1 MQMKVIALVP
11 AAGSGERMA
20 LGRDDK
26 PFLRIQGKPVLLHV
40 LSRLNASGRIDEV
53 VLVVKEKYLS
63 EAGEMVAREDLD
75 KVKKVVAGGDTRSQ
89 SVKNGIAR
97 SGARDEDLI
106 LIHDGVRPFVTD
118 EIISRA
124 VEAAVDVGAAV
135 VGVPCAS
142 TIKKVG
148 VDLTVES
155 TPARSGLWEAQTPQ
169 VFRADIIKE
178 AYDADDGTGAT
189 DDSCLV
195 ERIGYKVSM
204 VKGTR
209 DNIKITVP
217 EDVRLAEAIM
227 DRTAV
232 S

>member
-1 MQMKVIALVP
+1 MKVIALVP

-26 PFLRIQGKPVLLHV
+26 PFLQIQGKPVLLHV
-40 LSRLNASGRIDEV
+40 LSRLNASGRIDEI
-53 VLVVKEKYLS
+53 VLVVKEKYLR
-63 EAGEMVAREDLD
+63 EAEKMVAKEGLD
-75 KVKKVVAGGDTRSQ
+75 KVKGIVPGGDTRSQ
-89 SVKNGIAR
+89 SVKNGIAQA
-97 SGARDEDLI
+97 GARDEDLI

-118 EIISRA
+118 KLITQA
-124 VEAAVDVGAAV
+124 VEAALSTGAAV

-142 TIKKVG
+142 TIKKVSG
-148 VDLTVES
+148 DLTVES

-169 VFRADIIKE
+169 VFRAEIIRK
-178 AYDADDGTGAT
+178 AYDADYGTGAT

-195 ERIGYKVSM
+195 ERIGHKVSM

-227 DRTAV
+227 DRTAG

>member
-1 MQMKVIALVP
+1 MRVIALVP

-40 LSRLNASGRIDEV
+40 LSRLNASARIDEI
-53 VLVVKEKYLS
+53 VLLVKEKYLR
-63 EAGEMVAREDLD
+63 EAEELVAREGLD

-97 SGARDEDLI
+97 AGARDEDLI

-118 EIISRA
+118 EVIHRV
-124 VEAAVDVGAAV
+124 VEAALSTGAAV
-135 VGVPCAS
+135 VGVPCSS
-142 TIKKVG
+142 TIKKVSG
-148 VDLTVES
+148 DLTVES

-169 VFRADIIKE
+169 VFRAEIIRE

-195 ERIGYKVSM
+195 ERIGHKVSV